1 MSEQQLHDYFGGLLD
16 EVSLPLLVQDAS
28 SYVGRS
34 MSRRFWRARWA
45 SSSTVVFATIGGM
58 VFLHEK
64 VGPGRLI
71 GSVVVALGVALVV
84 ARLTTPVID

>member
-1 MSEQQLHDYFGGLLD
+1 MPLD
-16 EVSLPLLVQDAS
+16 ALAIVLVAAVREV
-28 SYVGRS
+28 G
-34 MSRRFWRARWA
+34 
-45 SSSTVVFATIGGM
+45 VVFATIGGM